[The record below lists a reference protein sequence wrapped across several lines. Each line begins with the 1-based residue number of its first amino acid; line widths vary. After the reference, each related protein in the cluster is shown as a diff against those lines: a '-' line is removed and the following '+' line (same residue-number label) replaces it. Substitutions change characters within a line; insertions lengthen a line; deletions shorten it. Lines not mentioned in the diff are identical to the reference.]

1 MARTVR
7 VAVAALALAL
17 AGTVSACGSD
27 PAPAPQAA
35 PPPVAPV
42 GANGQPL
49 TSLCD
54 LLDVSDF
61 SQVGGITATKPAAK
75 DATMTAATCEFG
87 PNVKLTVASSAT
99 VEAAMGTYQESLK
112 TSWFANNVK
121 QGPIGGVDQSVY
133 GSGPEAA
140 ALSVRRLKLV
150 VTIVVPAKPDSEATL
165 VQLAGRLLARAN
177 ALGA

>member
-27 PAPAPQAA
+27 PAPTPPAA
-35 PPPVAPV
+35 PAPVAPV
-42 GANGQPL
+42 GADGQPL

-61 SQVGGITATKPAAK
+61 SQVAGITASKPVAK

-87 PNVKLTVASSAT
+87 PNVKLTVASAPT
-99 VEAAMGTYQESLK
+99 VEAAMGAYQESLK
-112 TSWFANNVK
+112 TGWFANNVK

-133 GSGPEAA
+133 GSGPDAA

-165 VQLAGRLLARAN
+165 VQLTGRLLARAN